1 MFKIGEFSR
10 LTQVTVRMLRYY
22 DEMGLLKPAE
32 TDSFT
37 GYRLYSAE
45 QIPVLNKII
54 YLRDSGFQVLE
65 IAEAL
70 KNNNKSLIAEQ
81 LDKKYAE
88 IEASIKSE
96 QEKLEKIMLAKKELA
111 GGNQDLHYQIS
122 IKTIPSYYVLS
133 LRKVIPD
140 YYGEGELWKELSLYV
155 NQNNIVADS
164 ACQTFSIYHD
174 EDYREKNV
182 DVELCMPV
190 KKSVKEKRNFT
201 AAFTFRYTE
210 PVSAMACTMV
220 YGSFSN
226 IAGVYLRFA
235 GWLQENK
242 QYQMCGASRQIVHR
256 GPWNEKNPELYVTEI
271 QIPLE
276 MN

>member
-22 DEMGLLKPAE
+22 DEMDLLKPSV
-32 TDSFT
+32 TDPFT

-54 YLRDSGFQVLE
+54 YLRDSGFRVSE
-65 IAEAL
+65 IAEAIQ
-70 KNNNKSLIAEQ
+70 NNDKSLLIGQ

-88 IEASIKSE
+88 IEASIKAE
-96 QEKLEKIMLAKKELA
+96 QERLEKIMLAKKELA
-111 GGNQDLHYQIS
+111 GSNQELHDQIS
-122 IKTIPSYYVLS
+122 IKSIPGYYVLS

-190 KKSVKEKRNFT
+190 KKSVKEKRNLT
-201 AAFTFRYTE
+201 DAFTFRYTE
-210 PVSAMACTMV
+210 PVSVMACTMV

-242 QYQMCGASRQIVHR
+242 QYQMRGASRQIVHR
-256 GPWNEKNPELYVTEI
+256 GPWNEENPELYVTEI

>member
-22 DEMGLLKPAE
+22 DEMGLLKPAV

-54 YLRDSGFQVLE
+54 YLRDSGFQVSE
-65 IAEAL
+65 ISEAIQ
-70 KNNNKSLIAEQ
+70 NNDKSLLIRQ

-88 IEASIKSE
+88 IEASIKAE
-96 QEKLEKIMLAKKELA
+96 QEQLEKIMLAKKELA
-111 GGNQDLHYQIS
+111 GSNQELHDQIS
-122 IKTIPSYYVLS
+122 IKSIPGYYVLS

-190 KKSVKEKRNFT
+190 KKSVKEKRNLT
-201 AAFTFRYTE
+201 DAFTFRYTE
-210 PVSAMACTMV
+210 PVSVMACTMV

-235 GWLQENK
+235 RWLQENK
-242 QYQMCGASRQIVHR
+242 QYQMRGASRQIVHR
-256 GPWNEKNPELYVTEI
+256 GPWNEENPELYVTEI